1 MIRLSFSLAS
11 AVFLTLSMSS
21 AASAGPKPS
30 MKSTPVSAVVKAC
43 DNMNARG
50 EKCSYG
56 VDSNGNL
63 SGCTDNTC
71 FHCTD
76 GKCVGTQQ

>member
-1 MIRLSFSLAS
+1 MIRFLCLLCALILA
-11 AVFLTLSMSS
+11 VSMSS
-21 AASAGPKPS
+21 AAMAKPKPS
-30 MKSTPVSAVVKAC
+30 MKSTPISAVVKAC

-56 VDSNGNL
+56 VDEKGNL

-71 FHCTD
+71 FHCTN
-76 GKCVGTQQ
+76 GRCVGTQM